1 MCERER
7 DTERFRKG
15 GSAGNT
21 RRDSVVRGRES
32 LAEGT
37 KGSTEGQFGR
47 LKVGLRASRM
57 KSKSHG
63 CRSSL
68 LPGPGCLVEMEMTLG
83 GGDMDVMVPSRPI
96 KPVQK
101 LSSPQ
106 AGSSP
111 PPAGTSLGLLPFLG
125 TCLLLPF
132 SVHEGSQA
140 GNRGHARGKAL
151 APCPVSPAASPRE
164 GHGQVRPSLPLTCL
178 WGVGC
183 LLLRGKTTNPM
194 RA

>member
-1 MCERER
+1 M
-7 DTERFRKG
+7 
-15 GSAGNT
+15 
-21 RRDSVVRGRES
+21 RGHES

-57 KSKSHG
+57 RSKGHG

-68 LPGPGCLVEMEMTLG
+68 LLGPGCLAETEMIQ
-83 GGDMDVMVPSRPI
+83 GGDLDVMVPSRPT

-101 LSSPQ
+101 PLSPQ

-111 PPAGTSLGLLPFLG
+111 PPAGTPLGLLPFLG
-125 TCLLLPF
+125 TRLPLPL
-132 SVHEGSQA
+132 SVHKGSQA
-140 GNRGHARGKAL
+140 ESRGYAQGKAL

-164 GHGQVRPSLPLTCL
+164 GRGQVRPSLPLTCL
-178 WGVGC
+178 WGVGR
-183 LLLRGKTTNPM
+183 LLLRGKTTNPR